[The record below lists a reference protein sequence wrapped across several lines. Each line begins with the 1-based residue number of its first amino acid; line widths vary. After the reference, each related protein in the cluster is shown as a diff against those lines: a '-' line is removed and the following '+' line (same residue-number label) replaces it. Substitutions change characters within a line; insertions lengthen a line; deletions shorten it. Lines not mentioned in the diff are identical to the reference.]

1 LKIHHSK
8 YKLNNKVKSTI
19 QGLPLLV
26 KYLLILGVIAFISLL
41 FPNNIKFKYEFQ
53 EGQSWRYDDLVAP
66 FDFAIRKTDTE
77 IQTAI
82 DRINIDFSPYYE
94 MDLSVAKQQ
103 KNLFISELEK
113 QIAEQSEGGGFVEVI
128 QQPEKYRNF
137 GIQLLDRYFNEG
149 IIAKEHAYSDK
160 NEDFVIN
167 IIKGNTEY
175 RQTVQNILTK
185 EKVFDL
191 VTDSL
196 PYTRQLKEPEFIL
209 PLIENAF
216 QPNLK
221 YSEPLTQRFKNEQ
234 ISSIPTTQGR
244 VKKGD
249 LIIPRDGIVTEEI
262 YQTLISYKAQ
272 YETQVSQNKTHLA
285 VFGGYFLLTSL
296 IIGVLLL
303 YLRLEAWE
311 VMEKFNKLLFI
322 LMWIMLYSYLV
333 YVVESFEDMSTWL
346 IPFCIVPIVIK
357 SFYNDRIA
365 LFIHITIVLIASFL
379 SSLGYEFTFL
389 QILAG
394 IVAVLTSKET
404 KWSTFFLS
412 IFYILLTFVLGYLGL
427 SLIKEGNIY
436 TIDWSTYGWLFMSV
450 LLTLLAYPLIPLLE
464 RVFGFTSSIRLVELS
479 DLNRPLLKKLS
490 LEAPG
495 TLQHSLQVANLA
507 EAAATQIGADHLL
520 VKVGALYHDIGKTLQ
535 PLSYIE
541 NQNGLN
547 PHDKMTAKESAKVI
561 IDHVTEG
568 IRLAKK
574 YRLPTVLID
583 FIATHHGTTRVEYF
597 YRTFLKNNPEEE
609 LNLTDFCYPGP
620 KPQTKEQTILMLA
633 DSIEAASKSL
643 KDPSLEE
650 ISDLVDKL
658 IAFKITHGQLTESA
672 LSFEELEECRAVFK
686 QLLKS
691 ILHVRIE
698 YPEEAE

>member
-1 LKIHHSK
+1 M
-8 YKLNNKVKSTI
+8 NQKVKSTI

-26 KYLLILGVIAFISLL
+26 KYLLVVGVVAFISLL

-53 EGQSWRYDDLVAP
+53 EGQTWQYDDLKAP
-66 FDFAIRKTDTE
+66 FDFAIQKTEAE
-77 IQTAI
+77 IQAAVEQI
-82 DRINIDFSPYYE
+82 QQDFSPYYE
-94 MDLSVAKQQ
+94 MDLEVARQAKSQ
-103 KNLFISELEK
+103 FISAFD
-113 QIAEQSEGGGFVEVI
+113 QQVAEQAAGSGFVEVLRN
-128 QQPEKYRNF
+128 PDKYRVY
-137 GIQLLDRYFNEG
+137 GSQLIDRYFNEG
-149 IIAKEHAYSDK
+149 IMTADHPYSDK
-160 NEDFVIN
+160 AANFVIN

-175 RQTVQNILTK
+175 RQTLQNILTK
-185 EKVFDL
+185 DRVLSF

-196 PYTRQLKEPEFIL
+196 PYAPLREPEFIL
-209 PLIENAF
+209 PLIEAAF
-216 QPNLK
+216 QPNLN
-221 YSEPLTQRFKNEQ
+221 YSELLTQRFKNEQ
-234 ISSIPTTQGR
+234 LNSISTTKGR

-249 LIIPRDGIVTEEI
+249 LIVTKNGIVTEAI
-262 YQTLISYKAQ
+262 YQALVSYRAE
-272 YETQVSQNKTHLA
+272 YEEQVSQNKTDIA
-285 VFGGYFLLTSL
+285 VFGGYFILTSL

-311 VMEKFNKLLFI
+311 IMEKFNKLLFI

-333 YVVESFEDMSTWL
+333 YLVGSFEDMTAWL

-357 SFYNDRIA
+357 SFYNDRVA
-365 LFIHITIVLIASFL
+365 LFIHITIVLIASLL

-394 IVAVLTSKET
+394 IVVVLTCQET
-404 KWSTFFLS
+404 RWSTFFLS
-412 IFYILLTFVLGYLGL
+412 IFYILLTFALGYLGL

-436 TIDWSTYGWLFMSV
+436 TIDWSNYGWLFISV

-464 RVFGFTSSIRLVELS
+464 RLFGFTSSIRLLELS

-507 EAAATQIGADHLL
+507 EAAATQIGANHLL

-541 NQNGLN
+541 NQNGQN
-547 PHDKMTAKESAKVI
+547 PHDQMTPKESAKVI
-561 IDHVTEG
+561 IDHVTQG
-568 IRLAKK
+568 VILAKK
-574 YRLPTVLID
+574 HRLPSVLVD
-583 FIATHHGTTRVEYF
+583 FIKTHHGTTRVEYF
-597 YRTFLKNNPEEE
+597 YRTFLKNNPDVEID
-609 LNLTDFCYPGP
+609 LADFCYEGP
-620 KPQTKEQTILMLA
+620 KPTTKEQTILMLA

-643 KDPSLEE
+643 KNPCADA
-650 ISDLVDKL
+650 ISDLVDRL
-658 IAFKITHGQLTESA
+658 IDFKITHGQLTESE
-672 LSFEELEECRAVFK
+672 LSFEELEECRTVFK

-698 YPEEAE
+698 YPEKQ

>member
-1 LKIHHSK
+1 M
-8 YKLNNKVKSTI
+8 NNKVKSTI

-26 KYLLILGVIAFISLL
+26 KYLLILGVVAFISLL

-53 EGQSWRYDDLVAP
+53 EGQSWRYEDLIAP
-66 FDFAIRKTDTE
+66 FDFAIRKTDAE
-77 IQTAI
+77 IQGAI
-82 DRINIDFSPYYE
+82 DQINTDFSPYYE
-94 MDLSVAKQQ
+94 MDLSVIRQQ
-103 KNLFISELEK
+103 KNRFIAAFDK
-113 QIAEQSEGGGFVEVI
+113 QVAEQSEGGGFVEVM
-128 QQPEKYRNF
+128 QEPEKYKAF
-137 GIQLLDRYFNEG
+137 GIQLLDRYFNAG
-149 IIAKEHAYSDK
+149 IIAKEHPYNDK
-160 NEDFVIN
+160 DIDFVLN

-175 RQTVQNILTK
+175 RQTLQNILTQ
-185 EKVFDL
+185 EKAFNL

-216 QPNLK
+216 VPNLK
-221 YSEPLTQRFKNEQ
+221 YSESLTKRFKNEQ
-234 ISSIPTTQGR
+234 ISSIATTQGR

-249 LIIPRDGIVTEEI
+249 LIIPRDGIVTQEI

-303 YLRLEAWE
+303 YLRLEASE

-333 YVVESFEDMSTWL
+333 YVVESFEDISAWL

-365 LFIHITIVLIASFL
+365 LFIHITIVLIASLL

-412 IFYILLTFVLGYLGL
+412 IFYILLTFALGYLGL
-427 SLIKEGNIY
+427 SLIKEGNIS
-436 TIDWSTYGWLFMSV
+436 TVDWSSYGWLFMSV

-464 RVFGFTSSIRLVELS
+464 RVFGFTSSIRLLELS

-507 EAAATQIGADHLL
+507 EAAATKIGADHLL

-541 NQNGLN
+541 NQNGQN

-568 IRLAKK
+568 ILLAKK
-574 YRLPTVLID
+574 YRLPKVLVD

-597 YRTFLKNNPEEE
+597 YRTFLKNNPDKEI
-609 LNLTDFCYPGP
+609 NLADFCYPGP

-643 KDPSLEE
+643 KDPTVEE

-658 IAFKITHGQLTESA
+658 IAFKITHEQLTESA
-672 LSFEELEECRAVFK
+672 LSFEELEECRGVFK

-698 YPEEAE
+698 YPEEA

>member
-1 LKIHHSK
+1 M
-8 YKLNNKVKSTI
+8 NNKVKSTI
-19 QGLPLLV
+19 QGLPLFI
-26 KYLLILGVIAFISLL
+26 KYLLILGVVAFISLL
-41 FPNNIKFKYEFQ
+41 FPNNLKFKYEFQ

-77 IQTAI
+77 IENTIAQ
-82 DRINIDFSPYYE
+82 INADFPPYYE
-94 MDLSVAKQQ
+94 MDLS
-103 KNLFISELEK
+103 ISRLEK
-113 QIAEQSEGGGFVEVI
+113 NRFLAAFEQQVAEQSAGSGFVEVL
-128 QQPEKYRNF
+128 QKPEKYRTY
-137 GIQLLDRYFNEG
+137 GTQLLDRYFQAG
-149 IIAKEHAYSDK
+149 IIADEHPFHQKET
-160 NEDFVIN
+160 DFVIN

-175 RQTVQNILTK
+175 RQTLQNILTK
-185 EKVFDL
+185 KAVLDL

-196 PYTRQLKEPEFIL
+196 PYAPLKEPEFIL
-209 PLIENAF
+209 PLIEDAF
-216 QPNLK
+216 QPNLT
-221 YSEPLTQRFKNEQ
+221 YSQTLTQRFKNEQ
-234 ISSIPTTQGR
+234 IRSIPTTQGK

-249 LIIPRDGIVTEEI
+249 LIITKDGIVTKDI

-272 YETQVSQNKTHLA
+272 YEVEVSQNKTHLA

-333 YVVESFEDMSTWL
+333 YVVESFEDLTAWL

-412 IFYILLTFVLGYLGL
+412 IFYVLLTFALGYLGL

-436 TIDWSTYGWLFMSV
+436 TIDWSSYGWLFISV

-464 RVFGFTSSIRLVELS
+464 RVFGFTSSIRLMELS

-507 EAAATQIGADHLL
+507 EAAATKVGANHLL

-541 NQNGLN
+541 NQNGQN
-547 PHDKMTAKESAKVI
+547 PHDKLTATASAKVI

-568 IRLAKK
+568 VVLAKK
-574 YRLPTVLID
+574 FRLPTVIID
-583 FIATHHGTTRVEYF
+583 FIKTHHGTTRVEYF
-597 YRTFLKNNPEEE
+597 YRTFLKNNPDTVI
-609 LNLTDFCYPGP
+609 NMADFCYPGP
-620 KPQTKEQTILMLA
+620 KPKTKEQTILMLA

-643 KDPSLEE
+643 KEPTIEE
-650 ISDLVDKL
+650 ISDLVDRL
-658 IAFKITHGQLTESA
+658 VAFKITHEQLTESE
-672 LSFEELEECRAVFK
+672 LSFEELEACKSVFK
-686 QLLKS
+686 NLLKS

-698 YPEEAE
+698 YPKEE